1 MEPSLNR
8 PSRWYAKPVIEK
20 WREGDMSHVTTGE
33 MCITNLDYA
42 EIAAKRL
49 GGKLI
54 RDQKTFEWYGEWL
67 NDWSGA
73 RAAVS
78 RGIDPATFGQCDHAI
93 VMSDAVKGDYEIGLV
108 KRADGKGFDAVYD
121 LWGRG
126 EKLEKE
132 FGVGLC
138 DLKTEIGVVTSMKT
152 YGRMGYQVKETKNK
166 QGQRQVV
173 IWK

>member
-1 MEPSLNR
+1 
-8 PSRWYAKPVIEK
+8 
-20 WREGDMSHVTTGE
+20 MSHVTTGE

-54 RDQKTFEWYGEWL
+54 RGQKTFEWFGKWL
-67 NDWSGA
+67 DDWQEE
-73 RAAVS
+73 RAASV
-78 RGIDPATFGQCDHAI
+78 RGVNPETFGQCDHVI
-93 VMSDAVKGDYEIGLV
+93 TMNDAEEGDYEIGLV
-108 KRADGKGFDAVYD
+108 KRADGKGYDAVYD
-121 LWGRG
+121 LWGPG
-126 EKLEKE
+126 EKLEKK
-132 FGVGLC
+132 FGVGLR

-152 YGRMGYQVKETKNK
+152 YGTMGYQVKETKNQ